1 MENLIY
7 HICKLQEW
15 KNVDKNSDYSGSS
28 QDQDDGFIHFSTAE
42 QVIES
47 AYKHRKGQSNLILLT
62 VKSQLLGSNLKWEQ
76 SRGGQLFPHLY
87 NKLLLTDVLSVY
99 NLELDNNNNH
109 IFPSELDDQ

>member
-28 QDQDDGFIHFSTAE
+28 QDQEDGFIHFSTAE

-87 NKLLLTDVLSVY
+87 GNLPKKAVLKVEKLKLGK
-99 NLELDNNNNH
+99 NGRH
-109 IFPSELDDQ
+109 IFPKSFLK